1 MIHLAVVKK
10 SSQAYDSLEEKG
22 ETRPAIGSCGSAW
35 DKATSLAAFP
45 VPGTKFSI
53 EREGGREE
61 RENKKQRSTKKNPF
75 RRRAF
80 RAFR

>member
-45 VPGTKFSI
+45 VPGTKFSR
-53 EREGGREE
+53 ERGREGGERKQETKVDKEE
-61 RENKKQRSTKKNPF
+61 PVS
-75 RRRAF
+75 
-80 RAFR
+80 